1 MVNGF
6 TTSDAT
12 STYHHWSC
20 EFASRSGRGVQQYA
34 TGRGYSPV
42 SSIDKTD
49 PHDIAEMLLKVA
61 LNTIKQTYQII
72 LI

>member
-1 MVNGF
+1 MFPLYECKHAINYEG
-6 TTSDAT
+6 
-12 STYHHWSC
+12 
-20 EFASRSGRGVQQYA
+20 EFESRSGRGVQQYA
-34 TGRGYSPV
+34 TGRCYSPV